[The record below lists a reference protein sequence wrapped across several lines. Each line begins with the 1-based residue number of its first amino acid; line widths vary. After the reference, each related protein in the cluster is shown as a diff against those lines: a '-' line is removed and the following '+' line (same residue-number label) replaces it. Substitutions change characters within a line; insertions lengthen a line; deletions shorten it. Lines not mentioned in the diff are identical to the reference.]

1 MDIFYIIVLSIATI
15 LLILLLTYIGIK
27 MKASKLSGGPY
38 PPIKNSCPDYW
49 TINDKGKC
57 VQPGVAGRNY
67 GNKALNN
74 TNTPNGFIPA
84 DTSVDF
90 SVVGWS
96 AGGKSAMC
104 EQKKWA
110 SENGILWDGVTNYN
124 GCK

>member
-57 VQPGVAGRNY
+57 VQPGVNGRNR
-67 GNKALNN
+67 GKDALND
-74 TNTPNGFIPA
+74 TNTKGYDKNKNA
-84 DTSVDF
+84 VDF
-90 SVVGWS
+90 NDKGWTS
-96 AGGKSAMC
+96 GGSSSMC
-104 EQKKWA
+104 AQQKWA
-110 SENGILWDGVTNYN
+110 NTNGILWDGVTNYN